1 MSSFMIEYQ
10 KLQIPLE
17 YIQQATDNF
26 GDSHFLAEGGFGKV
40 YRGELIL
47 SNGPTMAA
55 VKRLNPSNNQGDADF
70 WREIMLLSKYKHE
83 NIILLLGF
91 CYQSKERILVYE
103 YAPKN
108 SLNNHLHD
116 PKFSWIQRL
125 KICLGAARGLEYLHN
140 PRGGQQRV
148 LHRDIKSANI
158 LLDQNWNAKIAD
170 FGFSKYGPANQEH
183 SILFS
188 DPKGTL
194 GYCDPVFIET
204 SFYKKES
211 DVYSFGVVLFE
222 VLCSRLC
229 VDYSYDDMRRSLPA
243 FVKNS
248 SKDKIRDAIID
259 VNLLQQMEE
268 NSFDTFITL
277 AHKCLERE
285 QKERPSMELIVKKI
299 ETALKYQEQ
308 RNAVFANNVN
318 STSSSTKYEVK
329 EKRDLVTQK
338 EKAGGNEQKEVVFSD
353 NVKST
358 SLSTAYAV
366 KLEKPDL
373 LPQTEEVGRN
383 QLEEN
388 PDDEIKKWSSG
399 KEGNLRALLSTLHE
413 ILEPESYW
421 EPVSSTDMIDSDAVR
436 KSYKKA
442 ISLIR
447 PKRLTQRR
455 ASTREKYICSK
466 VIEMLKVGL
475 VSFKSEER
483 AIKEK
488 QISEEGDQLRILG
501 EQHDDD
507 IKRWSKGRERCLG
520 DLLSN
525 LQYILGPES
534 GWEPVSLPGLWS
546 TADTDEEYHKS
557 LLLTDPD
564 TLNNRGAS
572 MKEKYIYGEVRKI
585 LKNGWD
591 SAVAEEK

>member
-1 MSSFMIEYQ
+1 MHRHCSLTTNKMSSFMIEYQ

-55 VKRLNPSNNQGDADF
+55 VKRLNPSNNQGEADF

-116 PKFSWIQRL
+116 PKFTWIQRL

-158 LLDQNWNAKIAD
+158 LLDENWNAKIAD

-229 VDYSYDDMRRSLPA
+229 VDYKYDDMRRSLPA

-248 SKDKIRDAIID
+248 SKEKIRDAVID

-308 RNAVFANNVN
+308 
-318 STSSSTKYEVK
+318 
-329 EKRDLVTQK
+329 
-338 EKAGGNEQKEVVFSD
+338 KEVVFSD

-358 SLSTAYAV
+358 SSSTAYAV

-373 LPQTEEVGRN
+373 LPQKEEVGRN

-413 ILEPESYW
+413 ILEPESCW

-442 ISLIR
+442 IYLIR
-447 PKRLTQRR
+447 PNKLTQRG
-455 ASTREKYICSK
+455 ASTREKYICGK

-507 IKRWSKGRERCLG
+507 IKRWSIKGKRT
-520 DLLSN
+520 
-525 LQYILGPES
+525 ILGPES
-534 GWEPVSLPGLWS
+534 GWEPVSLSGLWS

-585 LKNGWD
+585 LKSSKEYYQN
-591 SAVAEEK
+591 